1 MNIGRVRR
9 VAVVLF
15 GTSVVQSSPKKKN
28 VRKVFDFFPT
38 EFFAYNIDVGDYDG
52 RMQAWCILLCL
63 DIT

>member
-28 VRKVFDFFPT
+28 VRKMFEFFFT

-52 RMQAWCILLCL
+52 RMQ
-63 DIT
+63 T